1 MLGPIPR
8 RALANSFATSIAIQG
23 LNAFTGV
30 VLARNLGP
38 HNRGTLAAIL
48 LWAGSLTIIGSLGL
62 TDALTYYAARKRL
75 VGSLVGTSIAVGL
88 VQSVVL
94 AAIGFVLFPFALGG
108 FGTAA
113 VDTAQAYLAYVPVF
127 LLNLYAMSILQ
138 GLGRLGAFQLI
149 RALQIV
155 AVASGLAALL
165 ATDNVTIKHVVA
177 TYFAAYLSCLVIS
190 GALVLQNCTTKIT
203 VDRRL
208 LRNILGFAI
217 RSHSS
222 NVSGMLNERLD
233 QLLISLFLAPLQ
245 LGLYVVAVTLTSLTT
260 LVGASVS
267 IVALPTVAGASAEE
281 RPFLIGRYVRL
292 TIAGAWVVTIPMI
305 GLTPSLIRLFFG
317 HDYLGASAACRIL
330 LLAAVVLV
338 TARMLG
344 VLLKAMGRPLDAG
357 IAEFVA
363 LGTTIVCLPVL
374 LPLLGIV
381 GAAVASLVAYFV
393 SGAWSLHRI
402 CRLSRLNRREVFG
415 VTHPVL
421 RSVPET
427 FGGAT

>member
-381 GAAVASLVAYFV
+381 GAAVASLLAYFV